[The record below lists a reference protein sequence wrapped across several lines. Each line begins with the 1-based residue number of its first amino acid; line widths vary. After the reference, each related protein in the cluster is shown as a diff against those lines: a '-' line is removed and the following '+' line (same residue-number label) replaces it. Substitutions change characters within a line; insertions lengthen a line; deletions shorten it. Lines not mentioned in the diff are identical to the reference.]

1 MGQRRSQKW
10 TLKRVLLYPETNK
23 NGTHTQRNLFSHKK
37 NEGYPTIC
45 DNVDEPGGVN
55 EISQMKK
62 TNTVWYHLH
71 VESREKEKKSNFT
84 ETIEHLLPK
93 GGDGR
98 NGAM

>member
-55 EISQMKK
+55 EISQMEK

-71 VESREKEKKSNFT
+71 VESRGKRKKKQFHRNNRTSVA
-84 ETIEHLLPK
+84 K
-93 GGDGR
+93 GWGW
-98 NGAM
+98 

>member
-1 MGQRRSQKW
+1 M
-10 TLKRVLLYPETNK
+10 
-23 NGTHTQRNLFSHKK
+23 
-37 NEGYPTIC
+37 
-45 DNVDEPGGVN
+45 DEPGGVN
-55 EISQMKK
+55 EISQMEK

-71 VESREKEKKSNFT
+71 VESREKKSNFT

>member
-1 MGQRRSQKW
+1 M
-10 TLKRVLLYPETNK
+10 
-23 NGTHTQRNLFSHKK
+23 
-37 NEGYPTIC
+37 
-45 DNVDEPGGVN
+45 DEPGGVN